1 MKDEKTQWTVPTK
14 LKIYYSIFNGWKAGS
29 LIFILPVYKGY
40 NIVNYHV
47 DGSECLGWSLLSIPV
62 LLYWQCSFQSS
73 FHFIFSTSD
82 GSLINHHLQVSFIL
96 CQYKLSNRYT
106 IYLSISQQIIQ
117 IHIFSLSRTATVSLS
132 EKNLRCTL
140 LARTMLA
147 VCLHFHP
154 VMLQLRHLEYL
165 LWIVWFLMSSFL
177 LSNNRKCERQ

>member
-14 LKIYYSIFNGWKAGS
+14 LKIYYSIFNENDNDGWKAG
-29 LIFILPVYKGY
+29 LFIFILPVYKGY

-62 LLYWQCSFQSS
+62 LFYWQCSFQSS

-117 IHIFSLSRTATVSLS
+117 IHIFSLSRTSTVSLS
-132 EKNLRCTL
+132 EKNCAALYSDYAGCVFTFSSCD
-140 LARTMLA
+140 ATA
-147 VCLHFHP
+147 AP
-154 VMLQLRHLEYL
+154 S
-165 LWIVWFLMSSFL
+165 WIFIVNSVILNVVFSFV
-177 LSNNRKCERQ
+177 

>member
-14 LKIYYSIFNGWKAGS
+14 LKIYYSIFNENDNDGWKAGS

-117 IHIFSLSRTATVSLS
+117 IHIFSLSRTATVSLKKTALHS
-132 EKNLRCTL
+132 T
-140 LARTMLA
+140 RTMLA

-165 LWIVWFLMSSFL
+165 L
-177 LSNNRKCERQ
+177 